1 MAAEQNAEGLGPLG
15 PLEAEVM
22 ATLWHAS
29 EPLSVRQAAEA
40 LNAHRRSPLAYTT
53 VMTVLSRLADKGV
66 VARTLVGRAYAY
78 APVAADS
85 ADIAVRGV
93 LAAHGDA
100 ALARFVDRIEF
111 DSALRERLRA
121 LMQEQEREQP

>member
-1 MAAEQNAEGLGPLG
+1 MEAEQNPDSGGPLG
-15 PLEAEVM
+15 PLESEVM

-29 EPLSVRQAAEA
+29 QPLSVRQTAEA
-40 LNAHRRSPLAYTT
+40 LNVHRRSPLAYTT

-100 ALARFVDRIEF
+100 ALVRFVDRVEF
-111 DSALRERLRA
+111 DPALRERLRA
-121 LMQEQEREQP
+121 LMQEQQREQR